1 MTPQALLHDA
11 RQRLIQ
17 VLGLPPDEARSEA
30 QILLREALGVTRAW
44 LIANA
49 EQTLTAAQADDFEQ
63 LLHRRLQGEPIAYIF
78 RRREFYGLEF
88 AVAPGVL
95 IPRPDT
101 ETLVEAALA
110 RIPLHAPLRVLDLGT
125 GSGAIAIA
133 IAANRPQSA
142 VIAVD
147 QSEVALSIAQTN
159 ADKLGATNL
168 RLLHSDWFAALAG
181 ETFDLIVSN
190 PPYIANAD
198 PHLQQG
204 DLRFEPPGA
213 LASGVDGLDD
223 IRRIVVAAPEHLNA
237 NGWLLLEHGYDQAE
251 RVSELLNSAGFT
263 EIGHAADLAN
273 IQRVTLGKKL

>member
-1 MTPQALLHDA
+1 MTLQALLNDA

-17 VLGLPPDEARSEA
+17 ALGLPPDEARSEA
-30 QILLREALGVTRAW
+30 QILLRETLQVTRAW

-49 EQTLTAAQADDFEQ
+49 EQTLTDTQAADFEQ
-63 LLHRRLQGEPIAYIF
+63 LLQRRLQGEPVAYIF
-78 RRREFYGLEF
+78 GRREFYGLEL

-101 ETLVEAALA
+101 ETLVEAALT
-110 RIPLHAPLRVLDLGT
+110 RIPAQAPLCVLDLGT
-125 GSGAIAIA
+125 GSGAIALA
-133 IAANRPQSA
+133 IAVNRPQAS
-142 VIAVD
+142 VTAVD
-147 QSEVALSIAQTN
+147 RSEVALSIAQIN

-168 RLLHSDWFAALAG
+168 HLLHSDWFAALAG

-213 LASGVDGLDD
+213 LASGPDGLDD
-223 IRRIVVAAPEHLNA
+223 IRRIVAAAPEHLNA

-251 RVSELLNSAGFT
+251 RVAELLDAAGFT
-263 EIGHAADLAN
+263 EIGHAADLAG
-273 IQRVTLGKKL
+273 IQRVTLGKMP